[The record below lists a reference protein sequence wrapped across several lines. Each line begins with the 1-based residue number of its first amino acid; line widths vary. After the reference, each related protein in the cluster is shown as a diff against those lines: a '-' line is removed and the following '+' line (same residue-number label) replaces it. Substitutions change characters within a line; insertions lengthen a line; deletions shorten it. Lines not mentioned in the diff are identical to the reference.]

1 MVVYV
6 PLPYVVGDE
15 YGPVPPWLDGLRILE
30 RDEALIWKNR
40 PNLRQRYVDVFGPA
54 HTEQDRTALLYRFF
68 PRIPDS
74 LKRNSTWEISL
85 NSEGFRD
92 AEFPGKKL
100 SDAFRIICLGDSWT
114 FGWNVGQEQ
123 ASPQRLNVLLKQEF
137 PSANF
142 EVFNLG
148 VGGYSSYQGLG
159 LMRRR
164 AIDLD
169 PDVVIIGFAMND
181 SSVPGYR
188 DKDMARPVALAAR
201 ISHFPEKFE
210 SYKLLRYVALALKD
224 KPGSIGARLKAEAD
238 SAQKGE
244 DILERRRFERRD
256 YEKLEPWTRVSLN
269 DYEKN
274 ILQMI
279 NLARS
284 RAAGVILLY
293 SALWKESPYRMVLER
308 ISKAEGLP
316 LLDSSALVAEARRA
330 MEEELERKL
339 DLRPAKEPGVR
350 SKGEIEVVFR
360 VYLGDYLVPKAVSI
374 VGNHPKLG
382 NLVPNK
388 TAMYDDGTHGDQ
400 KAADNVWSYSATFP
414 HGTKLFYVY
423 TNSGEQ
429 SKWEGLDV
437 PSIRS
442 FKVDANHEGKKLYRP
457 IESFGR
463 LYMQADNWHTNAAGY
478 ELIAKTL
485 LEILKKDQ
493 KVKDYLRQVNDTRS
507 RSPLS

>member
-1 MVVYV
+1 
-6 PLPYVVGDE
+6 
-15 YGPVPPWLDGLRILE
+15 
-30 RDEALIWKNR
+30 
-40 PNLRQRYVDVFGPA
+40 
-54 HTEQDRTALLYRFF
+54 
-68 PRIPDS
+68 
-74 LKRNSTWEISL
+74 
-85 NSEGFRD
+85 
-92 AEFPGKKL
+92 
-100 SDAFRIICLGDSWT
+100 
-114 FGWNVGQEQ
+114 
-123 ASPQRLNVLLKQEF
+123 
-137 PSANF
+137 
-142 EVFNLG
+142 
-148 VGGYSSYQGLG
+148 
-159 LMRRR
+159 
-164 AIDLD
+164 
-169 PDVVIIGFAMND
+169 
-181 SSVPGYR
+181 
-188 DKDMARPVALAAR
+188 
-201 ISHFPEKFE
+201 
-210 SYKLLRYVALALKD
+210 
-224 KPGSIGARLKAEAD
+224 
-238 SAQKGE
+238 
-244 DILERRRFERRD
+244 
-256 YEKLEPWTRVSLN
+256 
-269 DYEKN
+269 
-274 ILQMI
+274 
-279 NLARS
+279 
-284 RAAGVILLY
+284 
-293 SALWKESPYRMVLER
+293 
-308 ISKAEGLP
+308 
-316 LLDSSALVAEARRA
+316 